1 MKWIRVTHGDNIPLR
16 EGRALS
22 LDGREIAVFNLGPSA
37 DASARF
43 LAVDNQCPHKRG
55 PLADGIVSGASVVCP
70 LHAWK
75 ISLVDGRVERP
86 SGPAES
92 GVTPYPVR
100 VEDGVILV
108 GMPEVAAAADNGGHF
123 VQNCLSSVPLLQERM
138 ADPPCPRAGACVSSN
153 TGHPV

>member
-75 ISLVDGRVERP
+75 VRFDTGGVERP
-86 SGPAES
+86 TTCPAS
-92 GVTPYPVR
+92 VATYPTR
-100 VEDGVILV
+100 IEDGIILLEL
-108 GMPEVAAAADNGGHF
+108 PA
-123 VQNCLSSVPLLQERM
+123 
-138 ADPPCPRAGACVSSN
+138 
-153 TGHPV
+153 